1 MASSSRAT
9 VAAAAGLTLL
19 GGAAFV
25 SAPTGRA
32 GNLRATVSAA
42 TPAFAPVSGPEASS
56 VASMAVASAA
66 VATCFASRKAA
77 ANAKH
82 QLVALSAFEN
92 ELGVQAPVGFW
103 DPAGFAADGSTENFA
118 RRRQTELKHGRIS
131 MLATMGYITPEITGK
146 FPGYLSP
153 SAGLKFADVPN
164 GLAAISKVPAAGW
177 GQILAYMAFCEVSQD
192 QSAGTPAAAGD
203 FGFKVLT
210 ASDPEA
216 KKTKLAAELANG
228 RLAMMAIIGMF
239 FQDGLTGSAW
249 GDWANYTASPLR
261 AFENELGVQAPVGF
275 WDPAGFTA
283 DGSTENFARRRQTE
297 LKHGRISMLATM
309 GYITPEIT
317 GKLPG
322 YLSPSAGLKF
332 ADVPNGLAAISKVP
346 AAGWGQILAYM
357 AFCEVS
363 QDQSA
368 GTPAAAGDFG
378 FKVLTASDPEAKKT
392 KLAAELANGRLAM
405 MAIIGMF
412 FQDGL
417 TGSAWGDWANY
428 TASPLRAFENELG
441 VQAPVGFWDPAGF
454 TADGSTENFAR
465 RRQTELKHGR
475 ISMLATMGYITPEIT
490 GKLPGYL
497 SPSAGLKFADVPN
510 GLAAISKVPAAGWGQ
525 ILAYMAFCEVS
536 QDQSAGTPAAAG
548 DFGFKVL
555 TASDPEAKKTKLA
568 AELANGRLAMMAIIG
583 MFFQDGL
590 TGSAW
595 GDWANYTASPLR
607 AFENEL
613 GVQAPV
619 GFWDPAGF
627 TADGSTEN
635 FARRRQTE
643 LKHGRISM
651 LATMGYITPEITGKL
666 PGYLSPS
673 AGLKFADV
681 PNGLAAISKVPAAG
695 WGQILAYMAFCEV
708 SQDQSA
714 GTPAAAGDFGFKV
727 LTASDPEAKKT
738 KLAAELANGRLAMM
752 AIIGM
757 FFQDGL
763 TGSAWGDWANYTA
776 SPLRAFENELGVQ
789 APVGFWDPAGFTA
802 DGSTEN
808 FARRRQTELKH
819 GRISMLATMGYIT
832 PEITGKLPGYLSPS
846 AGLKFADVPNGLA
859 AISKV
864 PAAGWGQILAYM
876 AFCEVSQDQSAGTP
890 AAAGDFGFKV
900 LTASDP
906 EAKKTKL
913 AAELANGRLAMMAI
927 IGMFFQDGLTGSA
940 WGDWANYTASPL
952 RAFENELGVQAPVGF
967 WDPAG
972 FTADGS
978 TENFA
983 RRRQTE
989 LKHGRIS
996 MLATMGY
1003 ITPEITGKLPGYLS
1017 PSAGLKFAD
1026 VPNGLAAISKVPAA
1040 GWGQILAYM
1049 AFCEVSQ
1056 DQSAGTPAAAGD
1068 FGFKVLTASDPEAK
1082 KTKLAAELANGRL
1095 AMMAI
1100 IGMFFQDGLTGSAWG
1115 DWANYTASPLRA
1127 FENELGVQAPV
1138 GFWDPAGFTADGS
1151 TENFARRRQT
1161 ELKHGR
1167 ISMLATMGYITPEI
1181 TGKLPG
1187 YLSPSAGL
1195 KFADVPNG
1203 LAAIS
1208 KVPAAGWGQILAYM
1222 AFCEVSQDQS
1232 AGTPAAAGD
1241 FGFKV
1246 LTASDPEAK
1255 KTKLAAELAN
1265 GRLAMMAIIGMFFQD
1280 GLTGSAWGD
1289 WANYTASPLRAFE
1302 NELGVQAPVGFWDP
1316 AGFTA
1321 DGSTE
1326 NFARR
1331 RQTELKHGR
1340 ISMLA
1345 TMGYITPEITGKF
1358 PGYLSPSAGLKFAD
1372 VPNGLAAIS
1381 KVPAAGWG
1389 QILAY
1394 MAFCEVSQDQSAGTP
1409 AAAGDFGFKVLTASD
1424 PEAKKTKLAAEL
1436 ANGRLAMMAIIG
1448 MFFQDGLTGSAWGDW
1463 ANYTASP
1470 LRAFENELG
1479 VQAPVGFWDP
1489 AGFTADG
1496 STENFAR
1503 RRQTELK
1510 HGRIS
1515 MLATMGYITPEIT
1528 GKFPGYLSP
1537 SAGLKFADV
1546 PNGLAAISKVP
1557 AAGWGQILAYMAYCE
1572 VSQDQSAGTP
1582 AAAGDFG
1589 FKVLTASD
1597 PEAKK
1602 TKLAAELAN
1611 GRLAMMAIIGMF
1623 FQDGLT
1629 GSAWG
1634 DWANYTASPL
1644 RAFENELGVQAPVGF
1659 WDPAGFTADGSTE
1672 NFARRRQTELKHGRI
1687 SMLATMGYI
1696 TPEITGKLPGYLSPS
1711 AGLKFADVPNGLAA
1725 ISKVPAAG
1733 WGQILAYMAY
1743 CEVSQDQSAGT
1754 PAAAGDFGF
1763 KVLTASDP
1771 EAKKTKLAA
1780 ELANGRLAMMAIIG
1794 MFFQDGLTGSAW
1806 GDWANYTASPLR
1818 AFENELGV
1826 QAPVGFWDPAG
1837 FTADGS
1843 TENFA
1848 RRRQTEL
1855 KHGRISM
1862 LATMG
1867 YITPEITGKFPG
1879 YLSPS
1884 AGLKFADV
1892 PNGLAAI
1899 SKVPAAGWGQIL
1911 AYMAYCEVSQDQSA
1925 GTPAAAGDFGFKVLT
1940 ASDPE
1945 EAPGVTGPTTPPRR
1959 CAPSR
1964 MSLGCRLLW
1973 DSGIPPDLR
1982 QMAAPRTLRADA
1994 RRS

>member
-1 MASSSRAT
+1 MASASRAA
-9 VAAAAGLTLL
+9 VASAAGVALL

-25 SAPTGRA
+25 STAPSART

-42 TPAFAPVSGPEASS
+42 TPTSSASGLEANN
-56 VASMAVASAA
+56 VACMAVASAA
-66 VATCFASRKAA
+66 VATCFASRKATA

-82 QLVALSAFEN
+82 QLVALTAFEN

-103 DPAGFAADGSTENFA
+103 DPAGFTADGSTENFARRRQTELKHGRISMLATMGYITPEITGKFPGYLSPSAGLKFADVPNGLAAISKVPAAGWGQILAYMAFCEVSQDQSAGTPAAAGDFGFKVLTASDPEAKKTKLAAELANGRLAMMAIIGMFFQDGLTGSAWGDWANYTASPLRAFENELGVQAPVGFWDPAGFTADGSTENFARRRQTELKHGRISMLATMGYITPEITGKLPGYLSPSAGLKFADVPNGLAAISKVPAAGWGQILAYMAFCEVSQDQSAGTPAAAGDFGFKVLTASDPEAKKTKLAAELANGRLAMMAIIGMFFQDGLTGSAWGDWANYTASPLRAFENELGVQAPVGFWDPAGFTADGSTENFA

-776 SPLRAFENELGVQ
+776 SPLRGTQ
-789 APVGFWDPAGFTA
+789 A
-802 DGSTEN
+802 E
-808 FARRRQTELKH
+808 
-819 GRISMLATMGYIT
+819 M
-832 PEITGKLPGYLSPS
+832 
-846 AGLKFADVPNGLA
+846 
-859 AISKV
+859 
-864 PAAGWGQILAYM
+864 
-876 AFCEVSQDQSAGTP
+876 
-890 AAAGDFGFKV
+890 
-900 LTASDP
+900 
-906 EAKKTKL
+906 
-913 AAELANGRLAMMAI
+913 
-927 IGMFFQDGLTGSA
+927 
-940 WGDWANYTASPL
+940 
-952 RAFENELGVQAPVGF
+952 
-967 WDPAG
+967 
-972 FTADGS
+972 
-978 TENFA
+978 
-983 RRRQTE
+983 
-989 LKHGRIS
+989 
-996 MLATMGY
+996 
-1003 ITPEITGKLPGYLS
+1003 
-1017 PSAGLKFAD
+1017 
-1026 VPNGLAAISKVPAA
+1026 
-1040 GWGQILAYM
+1040 
-1049 AFCEVSQ
+1049 
-1056 DQSAGTPAAAGD
+1056 
-1068 FGFKVLTASDPEAK
+1068 
-1082 KTKLAAELANGRL
+1082 
-1095 AMMAI
+1095 
-1100 IGMFFQDGLTGSAWG
+1100 
-1115 DWANYTASPLRA
+1115 
-1127 FENELGVQAPV
+1127 
-1138 GFWDPAGFTADGS
+1138 
-1151 TENFARRRQT
+1151 
-1161 ELKHGR
+1161 
-1167 ISMLATMGYITPEI
+1167 
-1181 TGKLPG
+1181 
-1187 YLSPSAGL
+1187 
-1195 KFADVPNG
+1195 
-1203 LAAIS
+1203 
-1208 KVPAAGWGQILAYM
+1208 
-1222 AFCEVSQDQS
+1222 
-1232 AGTPAAAGD
+1232 
-1241 FGFKV
+1241 
-1246 LTASDPEAK
+1246 
-1255 KTKLAAELAN
+1255 
-1265 GRLAMMAIIGMFFQD
+1265 
-1280 GLTGSAWGD
+1280 
-1289 WANYTASPLRAFE
+1289 
-1302 NELGVQAPVGFWDP
+1302 
-1316 AGFTA
+1316 
-1321 DGSTE
+1321 
-1326 NFARR
+1326 
-1331 RQTELKHGR
+1331 
-1340 ISMLA
+1340 
-1345 TMGYITPEITGKF
+1345 
-1358 PGYLSPSAGLKFAD
+1358 
-1372 VPNGLAAIS
+1372 
-1381 KVPAAGWG
+1381 
-1389 QILAY
+1389 
-1394 MAFCEVSQDQSAGTP
+1394 
-1409 AAAGDFGFKVLTASD
+1409 
-1424 PEAKKTKLAAEL
+1424 
-1436 ANGRLAMMAIIG
+1436 
-1448 MFFQDGLTGSAWGDW
+1448 
-1463 ANYTASP
+1463 
-1470 LRAFENELG
+1470 
-1479 VQAPVGFWDP
+1479 
-1489 AGFTADG
+1489 
-1496 STENFAR
+1496 
-1503 RRQTELK
+1503 
-1510 HGRIS
+1510 
-1515 MLATMGYITPEIT
+1515 
-1528 GKFPGYLSP
+1528 
-1537 SAGLKFADV
+1537 
-1546 PNGLAAISKVP
+1546 
-1557 AAGWGQILAYMAYCE
+1557 
-1572 VSQDQSAGTP
+1572 
-1582 AAAGDFG
+1582 
-1589 FKVLTASD
+1589 
-1597 PEAKK
+1597 
-1602 TKLAAELAN
+1602 
-1611 GRLAMMAIIGMF
+1611 
-1623 FQDGLT
+1623 
-1629 GSAWG
+1629 
-1634 DWANYTASPL
+1634 
-1644 RAFENELGVQAPVGF
+1644 
-1659 WDPAGFTADGSTE
+1659 
-1672 NFARRRQTELKHGRI
+1672 
-1687 SMLATMGYI
+1687 
-1696 TPEITGKLPGYLSPS
+1696 
-1711 AGLKFADVPNGLAA
+1711 
-1725 ISKVPAAG
+1725 
-1733 WGQILAYMAY
+1733 
-1743 CEVSQDQSAGT
+1743 
-1754 PAAAGDFGF
+1754 
-1763 KVLTASDP
+1763 
-1771 EAKKTKLAA
+1771 
-1780 ELANGRLAMMAIIG
+1780 
-1794 MFFQDGLTGSAW
+1794 
-1806 GDWANYTASPLR
+1806 
-1818 AFENELGV
+1818 
-1826 QAPVGFWDPAG
+1826 
-1837 FTADGS
+1837 
-1843 TENFA
+1843 
-1848 RRRQTEL
+1848 
-1855 KHGRISM
+1855 
-1862 LATMG
+1862 
-1867 YITPEITGKFPG
+1867 
-1879 YLSPS
+1879 
-1884 AGLKFADV
+1884 
-1892 PNGLAAI
+1892 
-1899 SKVPAAGWGQIL
+1899 
-1911 AYMAYCEVSQDQSA
+1911 
-1925 GTPAAAGDFGFKVLT
+1925 
-1940 ASDPE
+1940 
-1945 EAPGVTGPTTPPRR
+1945 
-1959 CAPSR
+1959 
-1964 MSLGCRLLW
+1964 
-1973 DSGIPPDLR
+1973 
-1982 QMAAPRTLRADA
+1982 
-1994 RRS
+1994 